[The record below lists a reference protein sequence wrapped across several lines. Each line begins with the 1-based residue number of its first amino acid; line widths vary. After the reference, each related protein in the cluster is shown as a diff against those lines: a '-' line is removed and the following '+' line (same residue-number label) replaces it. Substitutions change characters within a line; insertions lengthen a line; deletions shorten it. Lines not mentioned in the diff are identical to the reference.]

1 MLRKLSV
8 AALLMAAISGCASG
22 GGSPKTNV
30 SDLND
35 PATTP
40 LEKWS
45 DALRYLD
52 AMGIYGMRD
61 VPGELFANSPGQS
74 AEGGSRYGALDTASF
89 GLSAASPP
97 TGMSGGAALGIGFGL
112 MLLSGPVQ
120 PVQVTQIAAWV
131 PSDLAS
137 SPEDAAR
144 IVEEE
149 YNKAREKVF
158 VKKLPQDI
166 SMTKYP
172 AASGLAFD
180 KKFPKKS
187 NLVLFSDQA
196 KESPWFIDTPKSYG
210 PIFIIDHKLSH
221 EITLNT
227 EGFMNLEGWRTKL
240 AEFSEALPEWLI
252 IYDPAKSYSKTN
264 RLPPAVFKAGEA
276 SYFIGK

>member
-22 GGSPKTNV
+22 GGSPKINV

-35 PATTP
+35 PTTTP
-40 LEKWS
+40 VEKWS

-61 VPGELFANSPGQS
+61 VPGGLFANSPGQS
-74 AEGGSRYGALDTASF
+74 AEGGPSYGALDAASL

-97 TGMSGGAALGIGFGL
+97 TGISGGVALGIGVGL

-137 SPEDAAR
+137 STEEAVR
-144 IVEEE
+144 LVEQK
-149 YNKAREKVF
+149 YNEAREKVF

-166 SMTKYP
+166 NLTKYP
-172 AASGLAFD
+172 SASGMAFD
-180 KKFPKKS
+180 NKFPSKS
-187 NLVLFSDQA
+187 NLVLFSEPA
-196 KESPWFIDTPKSYG
+196 KESPWFIDSEISYG
-210 PIFIIDHKLSH
+210 PIFIRDHLFSQ
-221 EITLNT
+221 ETMINT
-227 EGFMNLEGWRTKL
+227 KGIGNVQGSRNLL
-240 AEFSEALPEWLI
+240 VDFSAALPEWI
-252 IYDPAKSYSKTN
+252 VIYDTAKSFSRTN
-264 RLPPAVFKAGEA
+264 KAPPVVLVAGA
-276 SYFIGK
+276 AHYFIGK